1 MRMIYGVNPVMEAI
15 KASPGNIDRLLVSEQ
30 RSDRT
35 VAEILRAAKTLNI
48 EVKKVASAELD
59 RLAGKVRHQG
69 VAAVISGEFK
79 YREIEDLIEAWKETG
94 KPAFFLILDS
104 IQDPQNLGSLIRTA
118 SAAGVNGVIIPK
130 DRACE
135 ITPAVVKS
143 SAGATEHMLVAREVN
158 LVRAVERLKEENV
171 WVAGVEAGSR
181 ESIYGMDLNRDLA
194 LVIGSEGKG
203 IRRLVKESCD
213 FTVSIPMEG
222 NLNSLNAA
230 QAGAVAMFEA
240 RRQRSYRK

>member
-35 VAEILRAAKTLNI
+35 VAEILSAARTLNI

-79 YREIEDLIEAWKETG
+79 YREMEDLVEAWKETG
-94 KPAFFLILDS
+94 KQAFFLILDS

-171 WVAGVEAGSR
+171 WVAGVEADSK
-181 ESIYGMDLNRDLA
+181 ESIYGMDLDRDLA

>member
-15 KASPGNIDRLLVSEQ
+15 KASPGNIDWLLVSEA

-35 VAEILRAAKTLNI
+35 MAELLRAAKTRDI
-48 EVKKVASAELD
+48 EVRKVAPAELD
-59 RLAGKVRHQG
+59 KLAGKGRHQG

-79 YREIEDLIEAWKETG
+79 YLETEDLIAAWKKSG
-94 KPAFFLILDS
+94 GMAFFLILDS

-118 SAAGVNGVIIPK
+118 SAAGVHGVIIPR

-135 ITPAVVKS
+135 ITPAVVRA

-158 LVRAVERLKEENV
+158 LTRAVERLKEENV
-171 WVAGVEAGSR
+171 WVAGVEADAR
-181 ESIYGMDLNRDLA
+181 ESIYGMDLDRDLA

-222 NLNSLNAA
+222 RLNSLNAA

-240 RRQRSYRK
+240 RRQRLFGK